1 MAVLGVDQ
9 RCCDVDSVA
18 DATGHGTVFGVEP
31 VGAFDLLA
39 VLVPVDSLQR
49 VGDMDPFDNEDLA
62 VLLDL
67 TDRLRREVSVA
78 CIDATRLQR
87 ASQGAG
93 QSATGRS
100 NDIVERGRIRRIGVG
115 IYAVM
120 FGNFAVDAE
129 RDVLVSGGQPRI
141 ADRPPNPFDLY
152 N

>member
-1 MAVLGVDQ
+1 
-9 RCCDVDSVA
+9 
-18 DATGHGTVFGVEP
+18 
-31 VGAFDLLA
+31 
-39 VLVPVDSLQR
+39 
-49 VGDMDPFDNEDLA
+49 MDPFDNEDLA
-62 VLLDL
+62 LLLDL
-67 TDRLRREVSVA
+67 ADRLRREVSVA
-78 CIDATRLQR
+78 CIDATRFQR

-129 RDVLVSGGQPRI
+129 RDVLVFRGQPRI
-141 ADRPPNPFDLY
+141 ADRPSNPFDPY